1 MGLQGAVVVL
11 ALIYYF
17 LQPDHYSVQALIRFF
32 VYGVGRAW
40 LIDCVSFSGRENH
53 GFWIFNKRLFLRILT
68 SVLYTLV
75 LYLGLTLALLAIRN
89 LFNVHVDDKLY
100 AYIWFVLA
108 GIFNTWFFL
117 AGFPADYENPVVI
130 ADYPRG
136 LKIFTQFVLLPIL
149 TVYLLILYAYLFRI
163 IFTATWPYRWVAYLL
178 LGFYIH
184 TVFAIDMPW

>member
-32 VYGVGRAW
+32 LYALGLHW
-40 LIDCVSFSGRENH
+40 LIACISFSGRENN
-53 GFWIFNKRLFLRILT
+53 GFWIFNKRLFLRLLT

-108 GIFNTWFFL
+108 GILNTWGFF
-117 AGFPADYENPVVI
+117 AGFPADYEHTMGI
-130 ADYPRG
+130 AAYPM
-136 LKIFTQFVLLPIL
+136 VLN
-149 TVYLLILYAYLFRI
+149 
-163 IFTATWPYRWVAYLL
+163 
-178 LGFYIH
+178 
-184 TVFAIDMPW
+184 